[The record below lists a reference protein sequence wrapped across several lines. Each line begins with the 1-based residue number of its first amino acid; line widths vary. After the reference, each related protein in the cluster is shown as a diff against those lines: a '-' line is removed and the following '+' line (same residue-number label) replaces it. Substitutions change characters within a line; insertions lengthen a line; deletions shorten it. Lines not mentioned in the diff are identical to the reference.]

1 MRTDQPVTIRRVDY
15 TPPAFLVDE
24 VRLELDLDP
33 DDTRVRARLR
43 LRRNPAHPDGDAPLV
58 LNGEHLS
65 LVDLRLDGRPLAPDR
80 FTLDGD
86 TLAVPAMP
94 DRFELST
101 VSRIAPAAN
110 TSLSGLYVSN
120 DNFFTQCEAE
130 GFRRITWFPD
140 RPDVMARYTVTLR
153 APRERCPVLL
163 SNGNLVA
170 SGDCDPR
177 DPDGAD
183 RDGWHWATWE
193 DPFPKPSYLFAL
205 VAGNLVATEH
215 RLSTRSGR
223 EVLLQV
229 WVEPGNEDRTGHA
242 MASLVRAIRWDEE
255 RFGLELDLDRFMIVA
270 VDDFNMG
277 AMENKGLNI
286 FNTKYVFAN
295 PRIATDQDFAAIESV
310 VGHEYFH
317 NWTGNRVTC
326 RDWFQLTLKEGLT
339 VFRDQEF
346 SADVLAARSSTP
358 AAAASARAVKRI
370 EDVRVLRA
378 AQFPEDAGPMAHP
391 IRPDSYQEIN
401 NFYTV
406 TVYEKGAEVIRM
418 LQTLVGRDGFRRGM
432 DLYFAR
438 HDGQAVTCDDFV
450 AAIADANGVAL
461 DRFGRWYS
469 QAGTP
474 RVRATGHYDAQARRY
489 RLELEQHCPPSPG
502 QPVKLPLHIPLA
514 LGLVGADGRDCD
526 LRISELPVS
535 ELPVSELPISGR
547 PVSGPPAAGPRDG
560 SPRPLA
566 ARIDRDARA
575 CTAILELT
583 EARHAFVF
591 DGLDAPPVPSLARN
605 LSAPVTVEFDYTDA
619 QLAFLAAHDSDPFN
633 RWEAAQRLAVG
644 GVLAIVAGVDPA
656 AGGAPLA
663 DVLRRLLQDDSLDP
677 AFRDQLFLLPSEG
690 FIAEQL
696 AVVDPVALREARNA
710 LRSAV
715 ARTLA
720 PLWAPTCAGLR
731 DHAPY
736 SPEPAAAGRRA
747 LRNTALAWWVETRAP
762 EAVATAVAQFERAD
776 NMTDRAGAL
785 QALLRIP
792 GPQREAAL
800 AGFAREFAG
809 EPLVLDKWFS
819 MQATMHRHAGEPPV
833 LDRVRALLGH
843 PAFSVRNPNRVR
855 ALIGSFC
862 NGNLAEFHAADGSG
876 YAFWREQVLA
886 IDALNPQV
894 AARLARALDRWRK
907 FTPDRQAAMHA
918 ALEQVAAHGPLSAD
932 VREIVGK
939 ALAS

>member
-1 MRTDQPVTIRRVDY
+1 MRTDQPVTVRRVDY
-15 TPPAFLVDE
+15 TLPAFLVDE
-24 VRLELDLDP
+24 VRLEFDLDP
-33 DDTRVRARLR
+33 DDTVVRATLQV
-43 LRRNPAHPDGDAPLV
+43 RRNPAHRTAHGQSAPLV

-65 LVDLRLDGRPLAPDR
+65 LVDLRVDGRPLAAPEFAID
-80 FTLDGD
+80 DD
-86 TLAVPAMP
+86 TLSVPAVP
-94 DRFELST
+94 DRFELAT

-153 APRERCPVLL
+153 APRERYPVLL

-170 SGDCDPR
+170 GGECEATG
-177 DPDGAD
+177 PDGAD
-183 RDGWHWATWE
+183 RRGWHWATWQ
-193 DPFPKPSYLFAL
+193 DPFPKPSYLFAV
-205 VAGNLVATEH
+205 VAGKLVATER
-215 RLSTRSGR
+215 RLHTRSGR

-229 WVEPGNEDRTGHA
+229 WVEPGNEDRTDHA
-242 MASLVRAIRWDEE
+242 MESLVRAIRWDEE

-270 VDDFNMG
+270 VGDFNMG

-346 SADVLAARSSTP
+346 SADMLAARSATP

-418 LQTLVGRDGFRRGM
+418 LQTLVGRNGFRRGM
-432 DLYFAR
+432 DLYFER
-438 HDGQAVTCDDFV
+438 HDGHAVTCDDFV

-461 DRFGRWYS
+461 GQFGRWYS

-474 RVRATGHYDAQARRY
+474 RLRASGRHDAQARRY
-489 RLELEQHCPPSPG
+489 LLTIEQSCPPSPG
-502 QPVKLPLHIPLA
+502 QPAKAPFHVPLA
-514 LGLVGADGRDCD
+514 LGLVGPDGRDCE
-526 LRISELPVS
+526 LRVGEERGGAL
-535 ELPVSELPISGR
+535 R
-547 PVSGPPAAGPRDG
+547 PAA
-560 SPRPLA
+560 
-566 ARIDRDARA
+566 ARA
-575 CTAILELT
+575 DSDAHGRTVVLDVT
-583 EARHAFVF
+583 EPRHVFVF
-591 DGLDAPPVPSLARN
+591 DGIDAAPIPSLARHF
-605 LSAPVTVEFDYTDA
+605 SAPVVIEFDYDDA
-619 QLAFLAAHDSDPFN
+619 QLAFLATHDSDPFN
-633 RWEAAQRLAVG
+633 RWEAAQRLAIDA
-644 GVLAIVAGVDPA
+644 VLAIV
-656 AGGAPLA
+656 GGADAARRSAALA
-663 DVLRRLLQDDSLDP
+663 TVLGRVLEDEALDP
-677 AFRDQLFLLPSEG
+677 AFRDQLFVLPSEG
-690 FIAEQL
+690 FVAEQL
-696 AVVDPVALREARNA
+696 AVVDPVALRRARNA
-710 LRSAV
+710 LRRCV
-715 ARTLA
+715 ADALA
-720 PLWAPTCAGLR
+720 ERWGPGYASCSDAG
-731 DHAPY
+731 PW
-736 SPEPAAAGRRA
+736 SPEPAATGRRA
-747 LRNTALAWWVETRAP
+747 LKNTLLAWWVETQAP
-762 EAVATAVAQFERAD
+762 EAIAAAAAQFERAD

-785 QALLRIP
+785 HALLRTAA
-792 GPQREAAL
+792 PQREAAL
-800 AGFAREFAG
+800 TRFARDFAD

-819 MQATMHRHAGEPPV
+819 MQATMHRHAGDPPV
-833 LDRVRALLGH
+833 LGRVRALLGH
-843 PAFSVRNPNRVR
+843 PAFSARNPNRVR
-855 ALIGSFC
+855 ALVGSFC
-862 NGNLAEFHAADGSG
+862 NGNLAEFHAEDGSG

-886 IDALNPQV
+886 IDAINPQV

-907 FTPDRQAAMHA
+907 FTPGRQVAMRA
-918 ALEQVAAHGPLSAD
+918 ALEVVAAHDPLSAD
-932 VREIVGK
+932 VREIVDK
-939 ALAS
+939 ALAP

>member
-1 MRTDQPVTIRRVDY
+1 MRTDQPVTIRRADY
-15 TPPAFLVDE
+15 TPPAFLVDD
-24 VRLELDLDP
+24 VRLEFDLDH
-33 DDTRVRARLR
+33 DDTLVRAALH
-43 LRRNPAHPDGDAPLV
+43 LRRNPAHRGVEGEPAPLV
-58 LNGEHLS
+58 LDGEQLS
-65 LVDLRLDGRPLAPDR
+65 LVELRIDGRPLAAHE
-80 FTLDGD
+80 FAIDGD
-86 TLAVPAMP
+86 TLSIPAAP
-94 DRFELST
+94 ERFELST

-120 DNFFTQCEAE
+120 GNFFTQCEAE

-170 SGDCDPR
+170 RGDCDAIGA
-177 DPDGAD
+177 DGAD
-183 RDGWHWATWE
+183 RRGWHWATWE
-193 DPFPKPSYLFAL
+193 DPFPKPSYLFAV
-205 VAGNLVATEH
+205 VAGRLVATER
-215 RLSTRSGR
+215 RLRTRSGR

-229 WVEPGNEDRTGHA
+229 WVEPGNEDRTDHA
-242 MASLVRAIRWDEE
+242 MQSLVRAIRWDEE

-270 VDDFNMG
+270 VGDFNMG

-346 SADVLAARSSTP
+346 SADMLAARSATP
-358 AAAASARAVKRI
+358 EAAASARAVKRI

-432 DLYFAR
+432 DLYFER
-438 HDGQAVTCDDFV
+438 HDGHAVTCDDFV
-450 AAIADANGVAL
+450 AAIADANAVAL
-461 DRFGRWYS
+461 GQFGRWYS

-474 RVRATGHYDAQARRY
+474 RLRASGRYDAQARRY
-489 RLELEQHCPPSPG
+489 LLSIEQSCPPSPG
-502 QPVKLPLHIPLA
+502 QPEKAPFHVPLA
-514 LGLVGADGRDCD
+514 LGLVGPDGRDCE
-526 LRISELPVS
+526 LRISEERDGAL
-535 ELPVSELPISGR
+535 R
-547 PVSGPPAAGPRDG
+547 PV
-560 SPRPLA
+560 A
-566 ARIDRDARA
+566 ARAEAGAHGHTVVLDV
-575 CTAILELT
+575 T
-583 EARHAFVF
+583 EPRHVFVF
-591 DGLDAPPVPSLARN
+591 EGIGATPVPSLARN
-605 LSAPVTVEFDYTDA
+605 FSAPVLIEFDHDDA

-633 RWEAAQRLAVG
+633 RWEAAQRLASDA
-644 GVLAIVAGVDPA
+644 VLAIV
-656 AGGAPLA
+656 GGADAMRRSAPLA
-663 DVLRRLLQDDSLDP
+663 EVLGRLLEDESLDP
-677 AFRDQLFLLPSEG
+677 AFRDQLFVLPSEG

-696 AVVDPVALREARNA
+696 AVIDPVALRDARNA
-710 LRSAV
+710 LRRSVASA
-715 ARTLA
+715 LA
-720 PLWAPTCAGLR
+720 ERWAPAWAKLR
-731 DHAPY
+731 DPRPW

-747 LRNTALAWWVETRAP
+747 LKNTVLAWWVETQAP
-762 EAVATAVAQFERAD
+762 ESIAAAAAQFERAD

-785 QALLRIP
+785 HALLRTAAP
-792 GPQREAAL
+792 EREAAL
-800 AGFAREFAG
+800 ASFGRDFAD
-809 EPLVLDKWFS
+809 EPLVLDKWFA
-819 MQATMHRHAGEPPV
+819 MQATMHRHAGDPPI
-833 LDRVRALLGH
+833 LGRVRALLGH
-843 PAFSVRNPNRVR
+843 PAFSIRNPNRVR
-855 ALIGSFC
+855 ALVGSFC

-886 IDALNPQV
+886 IDAINPQV

-907 FTPDRQAAMHA
+907 FTPERQLAMRA
-918 ALEQVAAHGPLSAD
+918 ALEEVAAHEPLSAD
-932 VREIVGK
+932 LREIVGK
-939 ALAS
+939 ALGS

>member
-1 MRTDQPVTIRRVDY
+1 MRTDQPVTIQRVDY
-15 TPPAFLVDE
+15 TPPAFLVED
-24 VRLELDLDP
+24 VRLDFDLDP
-33 DDTRVRARLR
+33 HDTVVRAVLR
-43 LRRNPAHPDGDAPLV
+43 LRRNPAHRPADGKPAPLV
-58 LNGEHLS
+58 LNGERLS
-65 LVDLRLDGRPLAPDR
+65 LVDVRIDGRALAAPQFR
-80 FTLDGD
+80 IEGD
-86 TLAVPAMP
+86 ALTVPQVP
-94 DRFELST
+94 DRFELAT

-153 APRERCPVLL
+153 APRERYPVLL

-170 SGDCDPR
+170 SGDCEPAG
-177 DPDGAD
+177 PDGAD
-183 RDGWHWATWE
+183 RRGWHWATWE
-193 DPFPKPSYLFAL
+193 DPFPKPSYLFAV
-205 VAGNLVATEH
+205 VAGRLVATER
-215 RLSTRSGR
+215 RLRIRSGR

-229 WVEPGNEDRTGHA
+229 WVEPDNEDRTGHA
-242 MASLVRAIRWDEE
+242 MESLVRAIRWDEE

-270 VDDFNMG
+270 VGDFNMG

-286 FNTKYVFAN
+286 FNSKYVFAN

-346 SADVLAARSSTP
+346 SADVLAARSTTP

-432 DLYFAR
+432 DLYFRR
-438 HDGQAVTCDDFV
+438 HDGHAVTCDDFV

-461 DRFGRWYS
+461 AQFGRWYS

-474 RVRATGHYDAQARRY
+474 RVRASGRYDAQARRY
-489 RLELEQHCPPSPG
+489 VLELEQRCPPSPG
-502 QPVKLPLHIPLA
+502 QASKAPFHIPLA
-514 LGLVGADGRDCD
+514 LGLVGPDGRDCE
-526 LRISELPVS
+526 LRVAEERDGAL
-535 ELPVSELPISGR
+535 R
-547 PVSGPPAAGPRDG
+547 PV
-560 SPRPLA
+560 A
-566 ARIDRDARA
+566 ARADRDAHGH
-575 CTAILELT
+575 TLVLEVT
-583 EARHAFVF
+583 EPRHVFVF
-591 DGLDAPPVPSLARN
+591 DGIDAEPIPSLARN
-605 LSAPVTVEFDYTDA
+605 FSAPVVIELDYDDA

-633 RWEAAQRLAVG
+633 RWEAAQRLAVN
-644 GVLAIVAGVDPA
+644 GVLAIVAGADPVQRC
-656 AGGAPLA
+656 APLA
-663 DVLRRLLQDDSLDP
+663 AALGRLLEVESLDP
-677 AFRDQLFLLPSEG
+677 AYRDQLFVLPSEG

-696 AVVDPVALREARNA
+696 SVVDPQALRHARNA
-710 LRSAV
+710 LRRGV
-715 ARTLA
+715 AGALA
-720 PLWAPTCAGLR
+720 EQWAPSYAALGDAG
-731 DHAPY
+731 PY

-747 LRNTALAWWVETRAP
+747 LKNTVLAWWVETQSPA
-762 EAVATAVAQFERAD
+762 AVAAAEAQFQRAD

-785 QALLRIP
+785 HALLRTTA
-792 GPQREAAL
+792 PQREAAL
-800 AGFAREFAG
+800 ARFAQDFAA

-819 MQATMHRHAGEPPV
+819 MQATMHRHAGDPPV
-833 LDRVRALLGH
+833 LSRVRALLGH

-855 ALIGSFC
+855 ALVGSFC

-886 IDALNPQV
+886 IDAINPQV

-907 FTPDRQAAMHA
+907 FTPERQAAMRA
-918 ALEQVAAHGPLSAD
+918 ALEQVAAHEPLSAD